1 MLIRY
6 SFSKYLPL
14 INLEIHS
21 ILSFVKAL
29 LLLAYFT
36 KKKKKKGELS
46 VKEEVRPVAAK
57 IPHVLSSCRLPRGWD
72 QTPYTGICFGLRT
85 NWVLRSPSSW
95 RAWKY
100 QKTEG
105 IAYGEPVC
113 SQVWEYPAAQPQG
126 SDMEKKNEGNSL
138 DVRAL
143 HFLWAMHLPPFS
155 RPHHPCPHIVSS
167 CSFSD
172 WAQWTRALRCLWIL
186 KKKQNRLG
194 QTEIDCVS
202 AESRYA
208 AKTKSGMD
216 LKYVSLMKRLLG
228 ESADPLPRCC

>member
-14 INLEIHS
+14 INLEMHS

-36 KKKKKKGELS
+36 KKKKKGELS
-46 VKEEVRPVAAK
+46 VKEEVRSVAAK

-85 NWVLRSPSSW
+85 NWVLRPPSSQ

-105 IAYGEPVC
+105 IAMVRLSALRSENIQLHNLKGATWKKKWRKFFGCESFAFPMSNASSALFSSTSPLSSHRVFLLIQCLGPVNQ
-113 SQVWEYPAAQPQG
+113 SLK
-126 SDMEKKNEGNSL
+126 MFMNIKKN
-138 DVRAL
+138 
-143 HFLWAMHLPPFS
+143 
-155 RPHHPCPHIVSS
+155 
-167 CSFSD
+167 
-172 WAQWTRALRCLWIL
+172 
-186 KKKQNRLG
+186 
-194 QTEIDCVS
+194 
-202 AESRYA
+202 
-208 AKTKSGMD
+208 KTD
-216 LKYVSLMKRLLG
+216 
-228 ESADPLPRCC
+228 

>member
-100 QKTEG
+100 QKTAG

-126 SDMEKKNEGNSL
+126 SDMEKKMKEILRTWELCISYEQRIFRPSL
-138 DVRAL
+138 V
-143 HFLWAMHLPPFS
+143 
-155 RPHHPCPHIVSS
+155 HITIVLT
-167 CSFSD
+167 SFIPAHSVPGPSE
-172 WAQWTRALRCLWIL
+172 Q
-186 KKKQNRLG
+186 
-194 QTEIDCVS
+194 E
-202 AESRYA
+202 
-208 AKTKSGMD
+208 
-216 LKYVSLMKRLLG
+216 
-228 ESADPLPRCC
+228 P

>member
-14 INLEIHS
+14 INLEMHS

-36 KKKKKKGELS
+36 KKKKKGELS
-46 VKEEVRPVAAK
+46 VKEEVRSVAAK

-85 NWVLRSPSSW
+85 NWVLRPPSLQ

-105 IAYGEPVC
+105 IA
-113 SQVWEYPAAQPQG
+113 
-126 SDMEKKNEGNSL
+126 M
-138 DVRAL
+138 VRL
-143 HFLWAMHLPPFS
+143 S
-155 RPHHPCPHIVSS
+155 
-167 CSFSD
+167 
-172 WAQWTRALRCLWIL
+172 ALRSENIQLHNLKGATW
-186 KKKQNRLG
+186 KKKMK
-194 QTEIDCVS
+194 EILWTWELCISYEQRIFRPFLVHITIVLTS
-202 AESRYA
+202 C
-208 AKTKSGMD
+208 
-216 LKYVSLMKRLLG
+216 
-228 ESADPLPRCC
+228 LPAHSVPGPSEPEP